1 MPSIT
6 YKERVLSAQQLKK
19 LSEHKYACSNSSLL
33 DPWLQPWWNW
43 LVSMTPLWLAPN
55 LITIIGLIVNIATT
69 LILVSYSPDAKSPP
83 PAWASLLCAFGLF
96 VYQSLDSIDGKQARR
111 TNTSS
116 PLGELFDH
124 GCDSISTVFV
134 ALSACISCQLGQYPN
149 WLFFQCFCA
158 IALFYCAHW
167 QTYVSGTLRFGK
179 VDVTEAQFTIMGIHV
194 ISAVFGSEVWQTRM
208 FGNIEMWSILSLMT
222 LVCGI
227 WSLWFIFSV
236 ILAGGV
242 GKNGSTV
249 AIPLIGG
256 RWNYIILIGITL
268 GYLVNMMSFSKMF
281 VEGGSGKNGSS
292 VAIPILG
299 CELRTLSLY
308 AIFGVYIFF
317 ICHNM
322 QAIMTEGCGKNGS
335 SVAGTSVLSP
345 SIPLT
350 LVILPALIIAQ
361 KSPQNIFTDHSSLYI
376 LAFGMVA
383 AKVTNKLVIAH
394 MTKAEMEYLDW
405 SQLGP
410 ALLFFNQYFNCVL
423 PEIWLLWFTFVWGAQ
438 DLGRYCSK
446 VCVEICNHLH
456 INLFTIPHP
465 VKNAPQTVSQGTNAP
480 TTSMSMVTA
489 AAASASAGATHD
501 KNGATH
507 HRKTARQASKKQ
519 QQQSH

>member
-19 LSEHKYACSNSSLL
+19 LSEHKYSCSSSSLL

-43 LVSMTPLWLAPN
+43 LVSKTPLWLAPN
-55 LITIIGLIVNIATT
+55 LITIIGLIVNIVTT

-83 PAWASLLCAFGLF
+83 PAWTSLLCAFGLF
-96 VYQSLDSIDGKQARR
+96 IYQSLDSIDGKQARR

-179 VDVTEAQFTIMGIHV
+179 IDVTEAQFTIMAIHV
-194 ISAVFGSEVWQTRM
+194 ISAVFGPDVWQSRM
-208 FGNIEMWSILSLMT
+208 FGNFELWSILSLMT

-236 ILAGGV
+236 VLAGGV
-242 GKNGSTV
+242 GKNGST
-249 AIPLIGG
+249 
-256 RWNYIILIGITL
+256 
-268 GYLVNMMSFSKMF
+268 
-281 VEGGSGKNGSS
+281 
-292 VAIPILG
+292 
-299 CELRTLSLY
+299 
-308 AIFGVYIFF
+308 
-317 ICHNM
+317 
-322 QAIMTEGCGKNGS
+322 
-335 SVAGTSVLSP
+335 VAGTSVLSP

-350 LVILPALIIAQ
+350 MVILPALIIAQ
-361 KSPQNIFTDHSSLYI
+361 KSPQNIFTEHSALYI

-423 PEIWLLWFTFVWGAQ
+423 PEIWLLWFTLIWGTQ
-438 DLGRYCSK
+438 DLIRYCSK

-456 INLFTIPHP
+456 IYLFTIPHLG
-465 VKNAPQTVSQGTNAP
+465 KNSTQTVSQGTNAP
-480 TTSMSMVTA
+480 TTSMSM
-489 AAASASAGATHD
+489 SASAAAVAQD
-501 KNGATH
+501 KNGGTH
-507 HRKTARQASKKQ
+507 HRKSTRQASKKQ
-519 QQQSH
+519 QQQQH

>member
-6 YKERVLSAQQLKK
+6 YKERILSPQQLKK
-19 LSEHKYACSNSSLL
+19 LSEHKYSCSSNSLL

-55 LITIIGLIVNIATT
+55 LITIIGLIVNIVTT
-69 LILVSYSPDAKSPP
+69 LILVYYSPDGRSAPP
-83 PAWASLLCAFGLF
+83 GWTSLLCAFGLF

-134 ALSACISCQLGQYPN
+134 ALSACISCQLGHYPN

-179 VDVTEAQFTIMGIHV
+179 IDVTEAQFTIIVIHV
-194 ISAVFGSEVWQTRM
+194 ISAVFGSDVWQTR
-208 FGNIEMWSILSLMT
+208 LP
-222 LVCGI
+222 
-227 WSLWFIFSV
+227 IF
-236 ILAGGV
+236 
-242 GKNGSTV
+242 
-249 AIPLIGG
+249 
-256 RWNYIILIGITL
+256 
-268 GYLVNMMSFSKMF
+268 
-281 VEGGSGKNGSS
+281 
-292 VAIPILG
+292 G
-299 CELRTLSLY
+299 CEARVLSLY
-308 AIFGVYIFF
+308 FIFIIYILIICRYAGV
-317 ICHNM
+317 
-322 QAIMTEGCGKNGS
+322 IMTEGCGKNGS

-350 LVILPALIIAQ
+350 MVILPALIIAQ
-361 KSPQNIFTDHSSLYI
+361 KSPQNIFTEHSSLYI

-410 ALLFFNQYFNCVL
+410 AFLFFNQYFNCVV
-423 PEIWLLWFTFVWGAQ
+423 PEIWLLWFTLIWAIQ
-438 DLGRYCSK
+438 DLLRYCSK
-446 VCVEICNHLH
+446 VCLEICNHLH
-456 INLFTIPHP
+456 IRLFKISYTG
-465 VKNAPQTVSQGTNAP
+465 KNAPQTVSQGTNAP
-480 TTSMSMVTA
+480 TTSLSMNAAAGTTA
-489 AAASASAGATHD
+489 ALTHD
-501 KNGATH
+501 KNGGTH
-507 HRKTARQASKKQ
+507 HRKSAARQVSKKQ
-519 QQQSH
+519 QQQH